1 MSNPNSQID
10 GLGSFNQSA
19 QNAGTIKYGSF
30 LNASR
35 NMGAVALSATFGNT
49 SINFGTIGDIIP
61 IVTASLVQQSS
72 ANWNTAYTAVV
83 SNSAIWALS
92 GESGGGGGIGDA
104 TNAPIW
110 DAIAA
115 YVQSNSATFLTEDYE
130 KIVNWDAVY
139 ASVLANSA
147 AWMNSDTTNAE
158 SWDAAASFVNSNSAS
173 LVYTNDSRLAD
184 TPNGNSAYSYLQS
197 NSANFIVEGD
207 SRLSDSRTPVAHTHD
222 ASSIVS
228 GKLDPSRLPVIPS
241 QEQVLISGVMYTSA
255 GLYYGGVDHFYYS
268 LSAINQGT
276 IVTTT
281 DGYRWV
287 YTGAGDKRYGTS
299 YVLLADITPE
309 WDAIANKPASFPV
322 DGHTHV
328 IADVTGLQSSLDT
341 LQSNIDGK
349 QASGNYALATDPRFT
364 VLATNSGQW
373 GSGTVQGYNAYTYVN
388 QNSASLVLTSDSR
401 LSDARTPLTHTHSIA
416 NITGLQSSL
425 DGKASASELATKAS
439 LTAFDGLNTLVQENS
454 ATWEGVGV
462 VFNYYKTTSAA
473 AVYSD
478 DVRLAR
484 ANTSYSYLTGAS
496 AGFVNTSDVRLSNA
510 STAYSYVTANSAS
523 FVLTSDSRLTNAAAT
538 QTLVAANSA
547 GWMAGS
553 SGSINYTID
562 GGGVAITTGS
572 KGFVQIPSN
581 FTVQE
586 WHIVADIQTTSLIV
600 DVRKTSYANFPTT
613 AGIVGTDFLTL
624 TNQQKNRN
632 LSASWTNISAGEFLE
647 FYVTTAS
654 NASMINI
661 CLKGIRS

>member
-1 MSNPNSQID
+1 MSNTNSQLD
-10 GLGSFNQSA
+10 GLGSFNQLA
-19 QNAGTIKYGSF
+19 QNAGTIKYGAF
-30 LNASR
+30 LNAAK
-35 NMGAVALSATFGNT
+35 NLGTIALSATFGNT
-49 SINFGTIGDIIP
+49 SVNLGTIGDVIP
-61 IVTASLVQQSS
+61 IITASLVQQNS
-72 ANWNTAYTAVV
+72 ANWDTAYTAVI

-92 GESGGGGGIGDA
+92 GGSGTGDA
-104 TNAPIW
+104 ANAPIW
-110 DAIAA
+110 DAVAS
-115 YVQSNSATFLTEDYE
+115 YVQSISSSLSSTGSEDFSKFLTSDGAY
-130 KIVNWDAVY
+130 Y
-139 ASVLANSA
+139 AKWNSTFNTMSANSA

-184 TPNGNSAYSYLQS
+184 SPNGNSAYSYLQS
-197 NSANFIVEGD
+197 NSANFIIEGD

-222 ASSIVS
+222 ASAIVS
-228 GKLDPSRLPVIPS
+228 GKIDVARLPVVPS
-241 QEQVLISGVMYTSA
+241 QEQVLISGVMYTSG
-255 GLYYGGVDHFYYS
+255 GLYTGGVDHFYYS

-309 WDAIANKPASFPV
+309 WSAIANKPVSFPV
-322 DGHTHV
+322 DLHTHEISAV
-328 IADVTGLQSSLDT
+328 NGLQSSLNT

-364 VLATNSGQW
+364 VLATNSAQW
-373 GSGTVQGYNAYTYVN
+373 GGGTEQGYSAYTYV
-388 QNSASLVLTSDSR
+388 QANSASLVFTNDSR
-401 LSDARTPLTHTHSIA
+401 LTNSRTPTAHTHGISEVA
-416 NITGLQSSL
+416 GLGTILS
-425 DGKASASELATKAS
+425 GKTDVTDFEELYT
-439 LTAFDGLNTLVQENS
+439 FVGENS
-454 ATWEGVGV
+454 GTWQGVSV
-462 VFNYYKTTSAA
+462 VYNHFKTTSAA

-496 AGFVNTSDVRLSNA
+496 AGFVNTSDARLSNA

-523 FVLTSDSRLTNAAAT
+523 IVLTSDSRLTNAATT
-538 QTLVAANSA
+538 QTLIAANSA
-547 GWMAGS
+547 SWIAGS
-553 SGSINYTID
+553 AGSINYTID

-572 KGFVQIPSN
+572 KGFVQIPTN

-586 WHIVADIQTTSLIV
+586 WHIVADIQTTTFIV
-600 DVRKTSYANFPTT
+600 DVRKASFADFPTT
-613 AGIVGTDFLTL
+613 AGILGTDFLTL
-624 TNQQKNRN
+624 SNQQKNRN
-632 LSASWTNISAGEFLE
+632 LSASWTNISAGELLE

-661 CLKGIRS
+661 SLKGIRS